1 MILYGNDFQKM
12 LFCIVVLR
20 TKKVQRI
27 IWSTLSFLIADAE
40 GIGDSQG
47 KFWVINKR
55 HSGNKGHCELFGYYQ
70 LPTQCKSIADTVSKS
85 PKY

>member
-1 MILYGNDFQKM
+1 MCILLTF
-12 LFCIVVLR
+12 FWPS
-20 TKKVQRI
+20 KKKTP
-27 IWSTLSFLIADAE
+27 TLSFLIADAE

-70 LPTQCKSIADTVSKS
+70 LLTQCKSIADTVSKS